1 MSQWAVSII
10 VPVKDEQDTLVELTD
25 RIFAVAEG
33 CDKISAVDIV
43 FVDDGSRDRS
53 WQIMEELANRHVG
66 RVRAVRMRRNFG
78 KSIALEA
85 GWKQATGDIIFT
97 MDADLQDDP
106 KEIPRFLAKLDE
118 GYDLVSGWKRTRHDP
133 LSKTMPS
140 KLFNKATAKMTGVPL
155 HDFNC
160 GFKAYRREVV
170 ERLRIYGDLHRYI
183 PVFAND
189 AGFRVGEIEVEHHPR
204 MHGVSKYGFE
214 RYARGLLDLITILA
228 TTRYLQRPGHLFGG
242 LGVLFGLIGVAI
254 LGYLTTIW
262 FFGSAIGHRPL
273 FFLGFL
279 FMIFSI
285 QMISLGVLAELLIR
299 LFNPRNVDD
308 LVVAD
313 VYAPSA
319 TTQPTSLRRTV

>member
-1 MSQWAVSII
+1 MSQWAISII
-10 VPVKDEQDTLVELTD
+10 VPVMDEQDTLGELTE
-25 RIFAVAEG
+25 RIFKVAED
-33 CDKISAVDIV
+33 CASVASAEIV

-53 WQIMEELANRHVG
+53 WQIMEDLANKHVG

-106 KEIPRFLAKLDE
+106 KEIPRFLQKIDE
-118 GYDLVSGWKRTRHDP
+118 GFDLVSGWKRTRHDP
-133 LSKTMPS
+133 LSKTLPS
-140 KLFNKATAKMTGVPL
+140 RLFNKATAKMTGVPL

-242 LGVLFGLIGVAI
+242 LGVLFGLVGAAI
-254 LGYLTTIW
+254 LGYLATIW
-262 FFGSAIGHRPL
+262 LFGAAIGHRPL

-285 QMISLGVLAELLIR
+285 QMISLGVLAELLVR
-299 LFNPRNVDD
+299 LLNPRNVDD

-319 TTQPTSLRRTV
+319 PSQSEPLRQTV